1 MMNNR
6 VVSDEDIRFYQENG
20 YWISPR
26 IFDDAQLDRLRKAQ
40 DRIWARDYDGDGFPL
55 SEWESNGN
63 PLQLRKMDNAWWVN
77 DDIQDAVT
85 NPLLGQ
91 MAAGL
96 METEAVRLWYDQVIH
111 KPGIGGG
118 QNVSTGNVG
127 WHQDYA
133 YWQCTNS
140 TNLVTAWIALQDTD
154 LSNGCMMVV
163 PGSHRWGLVP
173 TSDSFFNQDL
183 DALKQ
188 QFAQEGREW
197 REVPMTLKAGQA
209 SFHHA
214 FAFHA
219 SGPNLSDA
227 PRLSVVSHLM
237 PSDMTY
243 QNKGQ
248 NVDNIR
254 LLGPRPQ
261 EGQAFD
267 NAYFPRLAQMESGN

>member
-1 MMNNR
+1 MKINNR
-6 VVSDEDIRFYQENG
+6 VVSYEGVRFYQENG

-26 IFDDAQLDRLRKAQ
+26 IFDDAQLARLRQAH
-40 DRIWARDYDGDGFPL
+40 DRIWARNYDGDGFPL

-77 DDIQDAVT
+77 DEIKNAIT

-91 MAAGL
+91 MAAEL
-96 METEAVRLWYDQVIH
+96 METETVRLWYDQVIY
-111 KPGIGGG
+111 KPGTGSR
-118 QNVSTGNVG
+118 QNVSSGNVG

-140 TNLVTAWIALQDTD
+140 DNLVTAWIALQDTD

-163 PGSHRWGLVP
+163 PGSHKWGLIP

-183 DALKQ
+183 DSLKQ
-188 QFAQEGREW
+188 QFARDGREW

-209 SFHHA
+209 SFHHSL
-214 FAFHA
+214 AFHA
-219 SGPNLSDA
+219 SGPNLSDS

-237 PSDMTY
+237 PGNMAY
-243 QNKGQ
+243 ENKGQ

-254 LLGPRPQ
+254 LLGPRPRA
-261 EGQAFD
+261 GQMFD
-267 NAYFPRLAQMESGN
+267 NSYFPLLTPFWS

>member
-1 MMNNR
+1 ML
-6 VVSDEDIRFYQENG
+6 VSAGKRLLSDDDIQFYRDNG

-26 IFDDAQLDRLRKAQ
+26 IFDDAQLERLRRAH

-77 DDIQDAVT
+77 DEVRDAVT
-85 NPLLGQ
+85 NPLLGR
-91 MAAGL
+91 MAAEL
-96 METEAVRLWYDQVIH
+96 METDEVRLWYDQVIY
-111 KPGIGGG
+111 KPGA
-118 QNVSTGNVG
+118 VSREAVFSGNVG

-133 YWQCTNS
+133 YWQCTS
-140 TNLVTAWIALQDTD
+140 SDNLVTAWIALQDTD
-154 LSNGCMMVV
+154 LSNGCMKVV

-173 TSDSFFNQDL
+173 ASDSFFNQNL
-183 DALKQ
+183 GELKDR
-188 QFAQEGREW
+188 FAREGREW
-197 REVPMTLKAGQA
+197 REVPMTLKAGHA
-209 SFHHA
+209 SFHHSL
-214 FAFHA
+214 AFHA

-237 PSDMTY
+237 PADMAY
-243 QNKGQ
+243 KNKGQ

-261 EGQAFD
+261 EGQKFA
-267 NAYFPRLAQMESGN
+267 NEYFPLLDAVR